1 MELADAIALLLGEIG
16 DVSWVDFDGS
26 LDWSIIDKA
35 LYFWGVY
42 LFLFRLDGVFLG
54 LVEVCLAIDF
64 LLFQSVEVTALSS
77 EFLEGLGILYGC
89 HYTSY

>member
-35 LYFWGVY
+35 L
-42 LFLFRLDGVFLG
+42 FLFRLDGVFLG
-54 LVEVCLAIDF
+54 LVKVCLAIDF

-77 EFLEGLGILYGC
+77 DFLEGLGILYGC